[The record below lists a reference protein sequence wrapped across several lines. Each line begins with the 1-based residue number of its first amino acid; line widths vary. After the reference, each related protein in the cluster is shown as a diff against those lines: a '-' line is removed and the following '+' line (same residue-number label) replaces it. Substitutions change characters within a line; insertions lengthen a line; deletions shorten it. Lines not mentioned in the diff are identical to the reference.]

1 MAQEQATVILEKLS
15 DIGVARLT
23 MNRPERRNAINQELA
38 EEMLAAL
45 EDVRADPS
53 IRVVVTRGA
62 GPSFCSGLDL
72 YYLRS
77 TYDQPLSDWDRPRI
91 THQLFEGIRNFP
103 KVTIAQVQGYCLG
116 GGLALLNSHDLAVA
130 ARSAQI
136 GMPEIIRGSFGQ
148 AATGTLFHA
157 GVPMKKA
164 AMIQLSGR
172 NVSGEEA
179 DRLGLVS
186 MVVDDAELEAATMQ
200 LAQEVAS
207 RLPTA
212 LIHAKIAVQMGR
224 DLTLAQALRVEELIG
239 LRQRMLADPL
249 SEVADYLHSQK
260 GGTRTDYRR
269 PDV

>member
-1 MAQEQATVILEKLS
+1 MADAQPVVILDKQP
-15 DIGVARLT
+15 DVGVARIVL
-23 MNRPERRNAINQELA
+23 NRPERRNAINHELA
-38 EEMLAAL
+38 QGVLDAL
-45 EDVRADPS
+45 EEVRGDPQ
-53 IRVVVTRGA
+53 IRVVVTVGA
-62 GPSFCSGLDL
+62 GPSYCSGLDL

-77 TYDQPLSDWDRPRI
+77 TYEQPLGDWDRPRI
-91 THQLFEGIRNFP
+91 THQLFEGIRLYP

-116 GGLALLNSHDLAVA
+116 GGLALMNSHDLVVA
-130 ARSAQI
+130 AASAQI

-148 AATGTLFHA
+148 SATGTLFHS

-172 NVSGEEA
+172 NVSGVEA

-186 MVVDDAELEAATMQ
+186 MVADDDALEAETMK
-200 LAQEVAS
+200 LAREVAS

-224 DLTLAQALRVEELIG
+224 DLTLAQALRMEELIG

-249 SEVADYLHSQK
+249 SDVADYLHSQK
-260 GGTRTDYRR
+260 GGATTDYRR